1 MLHALETKIPPW
13 PQPGAAKDRPLSE
26 PHCQAGDI
34 GHLWFL
40 PNPWYLTTEH
50 VSTVTWCF
58 CSVLSS
64 QTLFYHYKRMR
75 FVLALQRH
83 PRYRPASVF
92 TVSKP
97 CRKSWE
103 LLQLLQPCSSACSDV
118 STGGCATSNCW
129 NLRWILIKLIL
140 LHKIIPQCFLNW
152 SHCILW
158 LSPNPC
164 LKSISH
170 PTLSLTS
177 LPLSLCLCVCLC
189 VHVWRRVY
197 NNWFVWV

>member
-1 MLHALETKIPPW
+1 MLETKIPPW

-64 QTLFYHYKRMR
+64 QTLFYYYKRMR
-75 FVLALQRH
+75 FILALQRH

-129 NLRWILIKLIL
+129 DLRWILIKLIL
-140 LHKIIPQCFLNW
+140 LQKSYTTVLLELIPLHPLAITQSMLKIY
-152 SHCILW
+152 
-158 LSPNPC
+158 LSPHF
-164 LKSISH
+164 ISY
-170 PTLSLTS
+170 LSASFTVS
-177 LPLSLCLCVCLC
+177 VCVSVCAC
-189 VHVWRRVY
+189 VKEGV
-197 NNWFVWV
+197 